1 MHSGDKADILAVEF
15 LEDYLWSGQ
24 PASQISHSPRPPP
37 VFVNVQRLG

>member
-1 MHSGDKADILAVEF
+1 MQSGDKADVLAVEF

-24 PASQISHSPRPPP
+24 PASQIGRSPRPLP